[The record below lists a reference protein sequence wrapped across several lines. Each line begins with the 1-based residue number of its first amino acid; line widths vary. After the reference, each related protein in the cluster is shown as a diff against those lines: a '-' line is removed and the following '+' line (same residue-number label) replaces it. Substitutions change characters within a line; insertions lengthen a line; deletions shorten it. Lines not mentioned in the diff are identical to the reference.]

1 MWKKLLFIGFLA
13 IFARHIFLIA
23 QIMGIFKTIH
33 NHKPG
38 PCRVVPGIVNGS
50 EDIYVLP
57 NGLAFISSGISM
69 EHYTEGNDPRIR
81 QFEGGIYRFDFNKPD
96 EEAKLIPIEGDV
108 LKNNGLRPHGLDV
121 WQDGK
126 TEKVRL
132 FVVNH
137 YAPVD
142 VIEVFD
148 FDQERI
154 VLKHHKTIKDKLFY
168 SVNDVAATG
177 PDSFYFTNDG
187 YHHGIK
193 RVFEGLLMRAWSNIG
208 YYDGKEAKIIMDG
221 GHGFNGINMSPD
233 KKIVYVNEVLAG
245 GAMHIWQRESDNS
258 LSLIESMKFDSLCDN
273 VFVDEAGD
281 IWQGCHPIGHMFQS
295 HAQNLSLPSPSQV
308 INVKFLDKSRKR
320 YEISEVLSNDGSLVS
335 GSSVAAY
342 YKGTMLIGTVL
353 DKMAYCKI
361 VAF

>member
-1 MWKKLLFIGFLA
+1 
-13 IFARHIFLIA
+13 
-23 QIMGIFKTIH
+23 MGIFKTIH

-57 NGLAFISSGISM
+57 NGLAFISSGISLD
-69 EHYTEGNDPRIR
+69 HYTKGNDPRIR

-126 TEKVRL
+126 TGKVRL

-137 YAPVD
+137 YPPVD

-148 FDQERI
+148 FDQERM
-154 VLKHHKTIKDKLFY
+154 VLKHYKTIQDKLFY

-208 YYDGKEAKIIMDG
+208 YYDGKEAKIIMDR
-221 GHGFNGINMSPD
+221 GHEFNGINMSPD
-233 KKIVYVNEVLAG
+233 KK
-245 GAMHIWQRESDNS
+245 
-258 LSLIESMKFDSLCDN
+258 
-273 VFVDEAGD
+273 
-281 IWQGCHPIGHMFQS
+281 
-295 HAQNLSLPSPSQV
+295 
-308 INVKFLDKSRKR
+308 
-320 YEISEVLSNDGSLVS
+320 
-335 GSSVAAY
+335 
-342 YKGTMLIGTVL
+342 
-353 DKMAYCKI
+353 
-361 VAF
+361 